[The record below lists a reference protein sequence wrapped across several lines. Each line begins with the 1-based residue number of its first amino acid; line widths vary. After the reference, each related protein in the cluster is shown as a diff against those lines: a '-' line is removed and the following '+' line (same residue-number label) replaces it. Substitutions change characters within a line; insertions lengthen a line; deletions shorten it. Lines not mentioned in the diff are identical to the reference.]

1 MFTGIVTHLG
11 KVTSARARDGL
22 LTLEVAAHDV
32 ARELRTGDSVAVNGV
47 CLTAVETS
55 RRRFR
60 AEVMG
65 ETLARSTLEGLR
77 KGAPV
82 NLELPA
88 RLSDRLGG
96 HLVQGHV
103 DGTARVVR
111 VEDGDGA
118 RRLWLEA
125 SDDVLRYLVA
135 KGSVALDGVSLTVVE
150 VGRTSFQVAI
160 IPHTLD
166 ATTIGG
172 LKVGSKVNVE
182 VDVLAKYVERLLDRG
197 TASAAPH
204 EQRR

>member
-11 KVTSARARDGL
+11 KVTSARGRDGL
-22 LTLEVAAHDV
+22 LALEVAAPEI
-32 ARELRTGDSVAVNGV
+32 ARELHKGDSVAVNGV
-47 CLTAVETS
+47 CLTAVQTS

-65 ETLARSTLEGLR
+65 ETLARSNFDALR
-77 KGAPV
+77 KGAAV

-111 VEDGDGA
+111 IEDGDGA
-118 RRLWLEA
+118 RRVWLEA
-125 SDDVLRYLVA
+125 PDDVLRYLVA
-135 KGSVALDGVSLTVVE
+135 KGSVALDGVSLTIVE

-166 ATTIGG
+166 ATTIGA

-182 VDVLAKYVERLLDRG
+182 VDVLAKYVERLL
-197 TASAAPH
+197 
-204 EQRR
+204 ERR

>member
-11 KVTSARARDGL
+11 RVTSARSKGGL
-22 LTLEVAAHDV
+22 LALEVTAPDIAK
-32 ARELRTGDSVAVNGV
+32 ELHKGDSVAVNGV
-47 CLTAVETS
+47 CLTAVGTS
-55 RRRFR
+55 RRRFD

-65 ETLARSTLEGLR
+65 ETMARSTFDGLR
-77 KGAPV
+77 KGAVV

-103 DGTARVVR
+103 DAIARVVR
-111 VEDGDGA
+111 REDEDGQ

-125 SDDVLRYLVA
+125 PDEVLRYLVA

-160 IPHTLD
+160 IPHTLE
-166 ATTIGG
+166 ATTIGE

-182 VDVLAKYVERLLDRG
+182 VDVLAKYVERLI
-197 TASAAPH
+197 
-204 EQRR
+204 ERR